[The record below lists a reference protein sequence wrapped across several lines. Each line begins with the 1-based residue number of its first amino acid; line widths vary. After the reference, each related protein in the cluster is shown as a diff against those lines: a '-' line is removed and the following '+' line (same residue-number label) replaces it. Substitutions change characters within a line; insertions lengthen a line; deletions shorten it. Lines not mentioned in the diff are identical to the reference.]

1 MSILC
6 FMRPLPLLAL
16 LLIPAAFAHLA
27 GGEDRVIDGYRV
39 DFGYEPEDLIAGQPA
54 ALSFSLPEADALWLR
69 ISGENVVFAGTLDGG
84 SAILTYAFPAPGDY
98 QLTTRFFQ
106 GDTQLA
112 ETTFSVRVAPAKRD
126 IPFVALPV
134 ALGAAFLALWLL
146 SRYSLVKK

>member
-54 ALSFSLPEADALWLR
+54 ALSFSLR

-126 IPFVALPV
+126 IPFVALPL
-134 ALGAAFLALWLL
+134 ALGAALLAAWLL
-146 SRYSLVKK
+146 SPYSLV